1 LNSPTLATTA
11 EAVVGPTPSSVDAFF
26 ARSSD
31 LTWLAMRWSH
41 QAICTAPARFAV
53 CRRQVSSNVAVA
65 DNRWLDNC
73 AP

>member
-1 LNSPTLATTA
+1 
-11 EAVVGPTPSSVDAFF
+11 VDAFF

-65 DNRWLDNC
+65 GNRWLDNC